1 MAQMLMPMWD
11 DLGGRI
17 SGPFAFRLILQPMVA
32 AILAIRAGW
41 KDAQT
46 GRPAFGWAILTDPS
60 HRRELLRAGWGDL
73 ARLFVMAVL
82 VDLVYE
88 ITVFRWI
95 YPIQSLIVA
104 ATVAVP
110 PYLLIRG
117 PFNRLVGWGQ
127 WRLERPVLYDR
138 PPEVKA
144 GARRLDEIGS

>member
-1 MAQMLMPMWD
+1 MAQMLMPVWD

-17 SGPFAFRLILQPMVA
+17 SGPFAFRLILQPIA
-32 AILAIRAGW
+32 AGILAIRAGS

-60 HRRELLRAGWGDL
+60 HRRELFRAGWRDL

-88 ITVFRWI
+88 ITVLRWI
-95 YPIQSLIVA
+95 NPIQSLIVA

-117 PFNRLVGWGQ
+117 PFNRLVVCWRQ

-138 PPEVKA
+138 P
-144 GARRLDEIGS
+144 R

>member
-17 SGPFAFRLILQPMVA
+17 SGLFAFRLILQPMVA

-46 GRPAFGWAILTDPS
+46 GRPAFAILTDPS
-60 HRRELLRAGWGDL
+60 HRRELLRAGWRDL
-73 ARLFVMAVL
+73 ARLLVMAVL

-88 ITVFRWI
+88 ITVLRWI
-95 YPIQSLIVA
+95 NPIQSLIVA

-117 PFNRLVGWGQ
+117 PFNRLVVCWRQ
-127 WRLERPVLYDR
+127 WRLEGPVLHER
-138 PPEVKA
+138 P
-144 GARRLDEIGS
+144 R

>member
-17 SGPFAFRLILQPMVA
+17 SGPFAFRLILPPMAA

-46 GRPAFGWAILTDPS
+46 GRPAFGWAIRTDPS
-60 HRRELLRAGWGDL
+60 QRRELLRATWRDL

-82 VDLVYE
+82 VDLAYE

-95 YPIQSLIVA
+95 YPGQSLIVA
-104 ATVAVP
+104 ATVAVA

-117 PFNRLVGWGQ
+117 PFNRLIVCRQ
-127 WRLERPVLYDR
+127 RRLEKLVSHDTPH
-138 PPEVKA
+138 
-144 GARRLDEIGS
+144 

>member
-17 SGPFAFRLILQPMVA
+17 SGLFAFRLILQPMVA
-32 AILAIRAGW
+32 AILAVRAGW

-46 GRPAFGWAILTDPS
+46 GRPAFGWAILNPS
-60 HRRELLRAGWGDL
+60 DRRELLRATWRDL
-73 ARLFVMAVL
+73 ARIFVMAAL
-82 VDLVYE
+82 ADLAYE

-117 PFNRLVGWGQ
+117 PFNRLVVCHQ
-127 WRLERPVLYDR
+127 RRLERLVSHDTPQ
-138 PPEVKA
+138 
-144 GARRLDEIGS
+144 

>member
-11 DLGGRI
+11 DLGSRI

-32 AILAIRAGW
+32 GILAIRAGW

-60 HRRELLRAGWGDL
+60 HWHELLRAGWRDL

-88 ITVFRWI
+88 IIVFRWI
-95 YPIQSLIVA
+95 YPIQSL
-104 ATVAVP
+104 
-110 PYLLIRG
+110 
-117 PFNRLVGWGQ
+117 LV
-127 WRLERPVLYDR
+127 
-138 PPEVKA
+138 
-144 GARRLDEIGS
+144 